1 MTVVLAQG
9 LVAWSGAAKRFA
21 SVAQARAKPL
31 VHANPRDCRLAAP
44 QLSRLRLVVSNL
56 N

>member
-31 VHANPRDCRLAAP
+31 VHANPETADLPPPSFHASASWF
-44 QLSRLRLVVSNL
+44 LI
-56 N
+56 